1 VSAAARVAE
10 VAHLHVLRPGLT
22 LRRGIPGLRDVTVCP
37 RSDAR
42 HDGFCAAPLV
52 ANAIDMVGRQR
63 IVGAPVALHGC
74 IFVTAEAA

>member
-10 VAHLHVLRPGLT
+10 VAHLHELRPGLT
-22 LRRGIPGLRDVTVCP
+22 LRRGIPGLRDVTMRP

-52 ANAIDMVGRQR
+52 DMVGRQR

>member
-10 VAHLHVLRPGLT
+10 LAHLHVLRPGLT
-22 LRRGIPGLRDVTVCP
+22 LWRGIPGLRDVTI
-37 RSDAR
+37 R
-42 HDGFCAAPLV
+42 HDGFYAAPLV

-63 IVGAPVALHGC
+63 VVGAPVVLHGC

>member
-1 VSAAARVAE
+1 VSATARVAE
-10 VAHLHVLRPGLT
+10 VARLHVLRPGLT
-22 LRRGIPGLRDVTVCP
+22 LRRGIPGLRDVTM
-37 RSDAR
+37 R
-42 HDGFCAAPLV
+42 HDGFCAVPLV